1 MNMQPVYV
9 PIEERL
15 RAEIKAAREG
25 LFTIGSDRYGNRT
38 TGRSEPDPDL
48 ADLLQD
54 ALTEIQKA
62 KADANTFREMAV
74 AAERSV
80 GEWAEDCEK
89 AVDAVRLSSVLLR
102 QDLRVIIES
111 ESRLEREPDGDGWRP
126 IIEPLDDP
134 DAAAW
139 AAEYVRAL
147 RAIKK
152 VIDFEEDDCPAWVDE
167 IIDGTR
173 RI

>member
-1 MNMQPVYV
+1 MTMKPIHV
-9 PIEERL
+9 PIEDRL

-62 KADANTFREMAV
+62 KADANTFREMAES
-74 AAERSV
+74 AERSV

-89 AVDAVRLSSVLLR
+89 AVEAVRASAVLLR

-111 ESRLEREPDGDGWRP
+111 ESRLERDPDGDGYRP
-126 IIEPLDDP
+126 VIEPLDDP
-134 DAAAW
+134 DAAEHAM
-139 AAEYVRAL
+139 ETVRAL

-173 RI
+173 QI